1 VNQPWQANYCEQ
13 GLRYLDG
20 TAKLVGQPL
29 DIIEV
34 ARVTYQAESL
44 ITGGS
49 SPPGYDDKS
58 GDELVPE
65 LQME

>member
-1 VNQPWQANYCEQ
+1 MSLGTQITRSKA
-13 GLRYLDG
+13 LRYLGG
-20 TAKLVGQPL
+20 TAKLVGQPV

-34 ARVTYQAESL
+34 ARVTYQVESL
-44 ITGGS
+44 VTGGS

-65 LQME
+65 LRME